1 LGAETLFS
9 RRSLGFGKLMKRYF
23 QDTAT
28 SDLIREHYDSFA
40 WIYRIF
46 WGDHIHHG
54 LFLRGNEAPQEAQ
67 INLLD
72 HCTRLGDV
80 RPGLRV
86 LDVGCGHGGTS
97 VYLARRF
104 NCQIE
109 GLTLSPRQARLA
121 KANARRAGVD
131 TLTRFLVSDAETHVF
146 PKGVVDLV
154 WTMESSEH
162 FHDKPHYFRR
172 VAQSLRPGG
181 RLILAAWTG
190 SMENPRVSAVANA
203 FLCPSLQTVEEYQRQ
218 IDYAGLRIRSS
229 EELTP
234 RVMRTWEIC
243 LERSRKLRGLIRFF
257 PREVQAFVQ
266 GMCTILDAYR
276 SGDLT
281 YSLIVAEKS
290 GSW

>member
-1 LGAETLFS
+1 MT
-9 RRSLGFGKLMKRYF
+9 
-23 QDTAT
+23 TP
-28 SDLIREHYDSFA
+28 DLIREHYDSFV
-40 WIYRIF
+40 WIYRTF

-54 LFLRGNEAPQEAQ
+54 LFLRGNELPEEAQ

-72 HCTRLGDV
+72 YCACLSDV

-97 VYLARRF
+97 VYLARRYH
-104 NCQIE
+104 CQIE
-109 GLTLSPRQARLA
+109 GLTLSPKQVRLA
-121 KANARRAGVD
+121 KENARRAGVGR
-131 TLTRFLVSDAETHVF
+131 LTRFLVADAETHVF

-181 RLILAAWTG
+181 RLMLAAWTG
-190 SMENPRVSAVANA
+190 SMGTPRVSAVANA
-203 FLCPSLQTVEEYQRQ
+203 FLCPSLQTAEDYQRQ
-218 IDYAGLRIRSS
+218 IEHAGLRIRSS
-229 EELTP
+229 EEITR

-243 LERSRKLRGLIRFF
+243 LERSRKLRGLIRIF
-257 PREVQAFVQ
+257 PREVRAFVQ
-266 GMCTILDAYR
+266 GISAILEAYC

-281 YSLIVAEKS
+281 YSLIVAEK
-290 GSW
+290 